1 VSWRLKIYSKSGIK
15 TMNLAELYLSLP
27 ARFPELRGQVAL
39 VTGSSQGIGL
49 GIAARL
55 AREGMRVVI
64 TGLEGEQVES
74 VTNELKGAGADVL
87 GVPANLS
94 SSTEIESLFQTM
106 LGAFGTIDVLVNN
119 AADLRRMAFS
129 EVSENLIDYQLAVN
143 IKAPLVCSQ
152 RAGAIMCAAKKGRII
167 SITSPGAERAHLPG
181 LPYDATKGAI
191 NSMTRALAVE
201 YAQYNVLVNAV
212 APGWANTWHAGE
224 ITGEAQEVAAR
235 IPLGRPLKFG
245 EIGGVV
251 AFLASPDADYVTGQI
266 YYMDGGVTAQMSP
279 PGQPI

>member
-1 VSWRLKIYSKSGIK
+1 
-15 TMNLAELYLSLP
+15 MNLAELYQSLP
-27 ARFPELRGQVAL
+27 ARFPELRRQVAL

-64 TGLEGEQVES
+64 TGLEREPVEA
-74 VTNELKGAGADVL
+74 VTNELRGAGADVL
-87 GVPANLS
+87 GISANLS
-94 SSTEIESLFQTM
+94 SSAEIENLFETM
-106 LGAFGTIDVLVNN
+106 LSAFGTLDVLVNN

-129 EVSENLIDYQLAVN
+129 DVSESLIDYQLAVN
-143 IKAPLVCSQ
+143 VKAPLVCSQ
-152 RAGAIMCAAKKGRII
+152 RAGAIMCAAGKGRII

-212 APGWANTWHAGE
+212 APGWANSWHAGK
-224 ITGEAQEVAAR
+224 ITGEALEVAAR
-235 IPLGRPLKFG
+235 IPLGRSLNFG
-245 EIGGVV
+245 EVGGIV
-251 AFLASPDADYVTGQI
+251 AFLASPDAAYVTGQI
-266 YYMDGGVTAQMSP
+266 FTMDGGVTAQMSP

>member
-1 VSWRLKIYSKSGIK
+1 
-15 TMNLAELYLSLP
+15 MNLTELYQSLP

-64 TGLEGEQVES
+64 TGLERDQVES
-74 VTNELKGAGADVL
+74 VANSLKAGGANVL
-87 GVPANLS
+87 GVPADLS
-94 SSTEIESLFQTM
+94 SSAEIEKLFETM
-106 LGAFGTIDVLVNN
+106 LSAFGTIDVLVNN
-119 AADLRRMAFS
+119 AADLRRMAFA

-201 YAQYNVLVNAV
+201 YAEHNVLVNAV
-212 APGWANTWHAGE
+212 APGWANSWHSGT
-224 ITGEAQEVAAR
+224 ITGEALEVAAR
-235 IPLGRPLKFG
+235 IPLGRSLNFG
-245 EIGGVV
+245 EVGGIV
-251 AFLASPDADYVTGQI
+251 AFLASPDAAYMTGQI

>member
-1 VSWRLKIYSKSGIK
+1 
-15 TMNLAELYLSLP
+15 MNVAELYQALP

-64 TGLEGEQVES
+64 TGLEREQVES

-87 GVPANLS
+87 GIPANLS

-143 IKAPLVCSQ
+143 IKAPLVCCQ

-201 YAQYNVLVNAV
+201 YAQHNVLVNAV
-212 APGWANTWHAGE
+212 APGWANSWHAGK
-224 ITGEAQEVAAR
+224 ITGESQEVAAR
-235 IPLGRPLKFG
+235 IPLGRPLNFG
-245 EIGGVV
+245 EVGGIV
-251 AFLASPDADYVTGQI
+251 AFLASPDASYMTGQI